1 MKIWVVSN
9 ECSGLSEAG
18 GVKDV
23 TYSLCENFSQK
34 NDVTLF
40 IPLYGCTNLSCI
52 KFLPEKE
59 LEGKVSL
66 CGQNIS
72 VKFARAMLISAGIK
86 VVFIKHQAY
95 SEKKGVYVYTQEE
108 EKENPMHARGMGH
121 EDVHFLDSL
130 LCKAVALYG
139 TMAGKNQ
146 EPDIIHCQD
155 ASTALTPAFVELLK
169 PEYFKKTKSVVTI
182 HNAGPAYHHEFS
194 DLNEA
199 IWFTELPWN
208 WLTESMNGQRIEPFL
223 ISSKFACLTT
233 VSTFYAEEISK
244 PQENDYTDGL
254 SRIFYEREIEVKG
267 ITNGIDYF
275 QYAPEYPE
283 ISLLPYSMNPFYGK
297 LDGKLKNRDF
307 FLSLCKNEELCEEKT
322 DDNEK
327 VKSKKN
333 QKMEGEEVSLPK
345 KEKYLTNFLRF
356 GFLEASKKA
365 VYFVFHGR
373 LVWQKGIHVLCDAIK
388 ELLQSNDFLRF
399 IIVGQGDPQIEKKL
413 EELADNNPGK
423 IVFFEGYNHC
433 LPRLAVSQAD
443 FSLLPSSFEPCCL
456 EDFISQLFGTLPLA
470 HATGGLKKIID
481 GETGFLYSPNTKES
495 ISSCILKAAEL
506 KINDPETIKNMIVW
520 ASNYVRTVYS
530 WEFVTEKYIKLFRAL
545 KKA

>member
-40 IPLYGCTNLSCI
+40 IPLYGCTNLSCV
-52 KFLPEKE
+52 KFTGDKE

-72 VKFARAMLISAGIK
+72 VKFSKALLISTGIK
-86 VVFIKHQAY
+86 IVFIKHQAY

-139 TMAGKNQ
+139 TIIGKNQ

-155 ASTALTPAFVELLK
+155 ASTAMTPAFVELLK
-169 PEYFKKTKSVVTI
+169 PDYFNKTKCVVTI

-208 WLTESMNGQRIEPFL
+208 WLTDSMNGQRVEPYL
-223 ISSKFACLTT
+223 ISSRFACLTT
-233 VSTFYAEEISK
+233 VSSFYAEEISK

-254 SRIFYEREIEVKG
+254 SRIFSERKIDVKG

-283 ISLLPYSMNPFYGK
+283 ISLLPFSMNPFCGK
-297 LDGKLKNRDF
+297 LEGKLKNRDF
-307 FLSLCKNEELCEEKT
+307 FLSLCKNESLNKEDSGNDQELKSEKNQNEEKA
-322 DDNEK
+322 DF
-327 VKSKKN
+327 SFS
-333 QKMEGEEVSLPK
+333 Q
-345 KEKYLTNFLRF
+345 KEKYLSNFLRF
-356 GFLEASKKA
+356 GFLEKAKKA

-373 LVWQKGIHVLCDAIK
+373 LVWQKGIHVLCQAIS
-388 ELLQSNDFLRF
+388 ELLQSNNFLRF
-399 IIVGQGDPQIEKKL
+399 VIVGQGDPQIEKKL
-413 EELADNNPGK
+413 EELADKYSGK
-423 IVFFEGYNHC
+423 FVFFEGYNHY

-443 FSLLPSSFEPCCL
+443 FSLIPSSFEPCCL
-456 EDFISQLFGTLPLA
+456 EDFISKLFGTLPLA

-506 KINDPETIKNMIVW
+506 KTKEPETIKNMIVW

-530 WEFVTEKYIKLFRAL
+530 WEYVTEKYIKLFRLL
-545 KKA
+545 KKL